1 LGDIVFVE
9 LKKELNNFGLKKST
23 KDGCTGNQ
31 SMANNTISQYKSL
44 AFGGIDIAVQIGKF
58 RTAGFSPPQ
67 LYKINPT

>member
-1 LGDIVFVE
+1 
-9 LKKELNNFGLKKST
+9 LKKST

-31 SMANNTISQYKSL
+31 SMANNTISQNKSL

-67 LYKINPT
+67 LYKINPS